1 MRLRNPSS
9 RAEKTC
15 VFLQMG
21 SESNVARIFDESL
34 SLSGLSFLFYK
45 VMISSVD
52 PSAGLLA
59 GMGIPDVQ
67 MH

>member
-1 MRLRNPSS
+1 MCFCRWALNL
-9 RAEKTC
+9 T
-15 VFLQMG
+15 
-21 SESNVARIFDESL
+21 VARIFDESL

-45 VMISSVD
+45 VMLSSVD